1 MRASRVPSLIG
12 DALSEDLNPVLCVI
26 HDTPAVRELLV
37 DDLRERFGGQYQ
49 VAAYPDAHTA
59 LEALR
64 RHASDARRVAAV
76 FSADTEAC
84 GGETFRATVR
94 ELHPHARR
102 VVLVGRGEWSKAHPA
117 VAALRSGQAE
127 SYIFVPWV
135 LRERWL
141 YLPVSEMLADWEAS
155 QRPDVE
161 VVKVI
166 GQEREPRAHALRELL
181 SRIGLPLGFYPADS
195 LEGRRVLKRAGVNA
209 NDGPVLAFRTGTVL
223 VDPTYHHVANQLGF
237 ATEPDGQPCDLA
249 IIGGGPAGLAA
260 AVYGASEGLFT
271 VLVEQEMVGG
281 QAGTSSRIR
290 NYLGFPTG
298 LSGRD
303 LTSRALEQAW
313 FFGARVVLSR
323 SATGIEPALSGYR
336 IELAGAAPLSARTV
350 IVATGVTWRQLGV
363 PALEALRGAGV
374 FYGAA
379 ASDEGTVK
387 PARAYIVGA
396 GNSAGQAA
404 VHLARTAASVTL
416 VVRGERLGT
425 SMSDYLVRELEQ
437 TPNIRI
443 RLRTE
448 VIDGGGAARL
458 ESLTLR
464 DNEEGTTESVPADAL
479 YLMIGAHPHTD
490 WLCGVVARDERGYIL
505 TGEDVADQDGHT
517 WPLTRRPMLQESS
530 LPGVFAAGDVR
541 HGSVK
546 RVASAVGSGS
556 IAVQLAHIRLAE
568 MAQMARSACH

>member
-1 MRASRVPSLIG
+1 MRSLIG
-12 DALSEDLNPVLCVI
+12 DGLPETPHPVLCVV
-26 HDTPAVRELLV
+26 HDERDVRELLV
-37 DDLRERFGGQYQ
+37 DDLRERFGAHYDIES
-49 VAAYPDAHTA
+49 YPDARLA
-59 LEALR
+59 LTALR
-64 RHASDARRVAAV
+64 RHGSDARPVAAV

-84 GGETFRATVR
+84 GGEEFRATVR
-94 ELHPHARR
+94 EFHPHARR

-135 LRERWL
+135 IRERWL
-141 YLPVSEMLADWEAS
+141 YLPVTELLADWEAS

-161 VVKVI
+161 VVQVI
-166 GQEREPRAHALRELL
+166 GKEWEPRAQALRDLL
-181 SRIGLPLGFYPADS
+181 SRIGLPLGFYPSDS
-195 LEGRRVLKRAGVNA
+195 AEGRRVLERAGVN
-209 NDGPVLAFRTGTVL
+209 GTESPVLAFRSGAVL
-223 VDPTYHHVANQLGF
+223 VDPSLERVARQLGF
-237 ATEPDGQPCDLA
+237 ATTPDDQPFDLA

-260 AVYGASEGLFT
+260 AVYGASEGLAT
-271 VLVEQEMVGG
+271 VVIEEEMVGG

-303 LTSRALEQAW
+303 LASRALEQAW

-323 SATGIEPALSGYR
+323 CATGIAPDGNGYR
-336 IELAGAAPLSARTV
+336 IELAGAPPIAARTV
-350 IVATGVTWRQLGV
+350 IVATGVTWRRLQV

-379 ASDEGTVK
+379 ASDAGGAPDAQVF
-387 PARAYIVGA
+387 IVGA

-416 VVRGERLGT
+416 VVRGERLAA

-443 RLRTE
+443 RERTE
-448 VIDGGGAARL
+448 VIDGGGAGRL
-458 ESLTLR
+458 RSLTLR
-464 DNEEGTTESVPADAL
+464 DSGREVTEEVAADAL
-479 YLMIGAHPHTD
+479 YVMIGAHPHTE
-490 WLCGVVARDERGYIL
+490 WLAGMLARDEFGYIL
-505 TGEDVADQDGHT
+505 TGEDVAGQDVHP
-517 WPLTRRPMLQESS
+517 WPLERPPMLQETS

-556 IAVQLAHIRLAE
+556 IAVQLVHMRLAE
-568 MAQMARSACH
+568 LTQPTLPAGKRL

>member
-1 MRASRVPSLIG
+1 M
-12 DALSEDLNPVLCVI
+12 LCVV
-26 HDTPAVRELLV
+26 HDAPGVRELLV
-37 DDLRERFGGQYQ
+37 ADLRERFGRQYE
-49 VAAYPDAHTA
+49 VEGYPDAHTA

-64 RHASDARRVAAV
+64 RHASTARAVSAV
-76 FSADTEAC
+76 FGADTEAC
-84 GGETFRATVR
+84 GGDAFRATVR

-141 YLPVSEMLADWEAS
+141 YLPVSELLADWEAS

-161 VVKVI
+161 VVQVI
-166 GQEREPRAHALRELL
+166 GREWEPRTHALRELL
-181 SRIGLPLGFYPADS
+181 SRIGLPLGFYPS
-195 LEGRRVLKRAGVNA
+195 ESPEGRDLLERAGVNGA
-209 NDGPVLAFRTGTVL
+209 DAPVLAFRTGAVI
-223 VDPTYHHVANQLGF
+223 VDPSLAHVANQLGF
-237 ATEPDGQPCDLA
+237 ATEPDEKPCDLA

-260 AVYGASEGLFT
+260 AVYGASEGLAT
-271 VLVEQEMVGG
+271 VLIEQEMVGG

-298 LSGRD
+298 VSGRD

-323 SATGIEPALSGYR
+323 SATGIASAGAGYR
-336 IELAGAAPLSARTV
+336 IELAGAPPVAARTV
-350 IVATGVTWRQLGV
+350 IVATGVTWRTLGV

-379 ASDEGTVK
+379 ASDAAAVK
-387 PARAYIVGA
+387 DAQAFIVGA

-416 VVRGERLGT
+416 VVRGERLGV
-425 SMSDYLVRELEQ
+425 SMSDYLVRELEK
-437 TPNIRI
+437 TPNVTI
-443 RLRTE
+443 RLHTE
-448 VIDGGGAARL
+448 VIDGGGGAHL

-464 DNEEGTTESVPADAL
+464 DNMQEITEEVPADAL
-479 YLMIGAHPHTD
+479 YVMIGAHPHTD
-490 WLCGVVARDERGYIL
+490 WLAGAVSRDELGYIL
-505 TGEDVADQDGHT
+505 TGEDVIDQEGHT
-517 WPLTRRPMLQESS
+517 WPLSRPPMLQESS

-541 HGSVK
+541 HGTVK
-546 RVASAVGSGS
+546 RVASAVGSGA

-568 MAQMARSACH
+568 MARSACHEPSR

>member
-1 MRASRVPSLIG
+1 
-12 DALSEDLNPVLCVI
+12 VLCVV
-26 HDTPAVRELLV
+26 HDEPGIRELLA
-37 DDLRERFGGQYQ
+37 DDLSERFGSQYEIE
-49 VAAYPDAHTA
+49 AYPDASSA
-59 LEALR
+59 LDALQ
-64 RHASDARRVAAV
+64 RHASTAHAVSAV

-84 GGETFRATVR
+84 GGESFRAAVR
-94 ELHPHARR
+94 ELHPHTRR

-117 VAALRSGQAE
+117 VTALRSGQAE
-127 SYIFVPWV
+127 SYIFVPWA

-141 YLPVSEMLADWEAS
+141 YLPVTELLADWEAS

-161 VVKVI
+161 VVQVV
-166 GQEREPRAHALRELL
+166 GQEWEPRAHALRDLL
-181 SRIGLPLGFYPADS
+181 SRIGLPLGFYPS
-195 LEGRRVLKRAGVNA
+195 ESSEGRRVLARAGV
-209 NDGPVLAFRTGTVL
+209 DGPEAPVLAFRTGAVL
-223 VDPTYHHVANQLGF
+223 VDPSYDRVANQLGF
-237 ATEPDGQPCDLA
+237 ATQPDDRHYDLA

-260 AVYGASEGLFT
+260 AVYGASEGLAT
-271 VLVEQEMVGG
+271 VLIEQEMVGG

-298 LSGRD
+298 VSGRD

-323 SATGIEPALSGYR
+323 AATAVAPAGTGYQ
-336 IELAGAAPLSARTV
+336 IELAGAAPVRASTV
-350 IVATGVTWRQLGV
+350 IVATGVTWRRMQV

-379 ASDEGTVK
+379 ASDAAAVK
-387 PARAYIVGA
+387 DAQAFIVGA

-404 VHLARTAASVTL
+404 VHLARTAANVTL
-416 VVRGERLGT
+416 LVRGERLAA

-437 TPNIRI
+437 TPNVRI

-448 VIDGGGAARL
+448 VIDGGGGARL
-458 ESLTLR
+458 TSLTLR
-464 DNEEGTTESVPADAL
+464 DDAQGIVEEVPADAL
-479 YLMIGAHPHTD
+479 YVMIGAHPHTD
-490 WLCGVVARDERGYIL
+490 WLAGAVARDELGYIL
-505 TGEDVADQDGHT
+505 TGADVADQAAHP
-517 WPLTRRPMLQESS
+517 WPLDRPPMLQETS

-568 MAQMARSACH
+568 LARRACHQPSR

>member
-1 MRASRVPSLIG
+1 MFRAIG
-12 DALSEDLNPVLCVI
+12 DAVPENANPVLCIV
-26 HDTPAVRELLV
+26 HDAPGVRQLLA
-37 DDLRERFGGQYQ
+37 DDLGERFGSQYDIE
-49 VAAYPDAHTA
+49 AYPDAQTA

-64 RHASDARRVAAV
+64 RHASTARAVSAV

-141 YLPVSEMLADWEAS
+141 YLPVSELLADWEAS

-161 VVKVI
+161 VVQVI
-166 GQEREPRAHALRELL
+166 GREWEPRTHALRELL
-181 SRIGLPLGFYPADS
+181 SRIGLPLGFYRSDS
-195 LEGRRVLKRAGVNA
+195 PEGHRVLERAGLNGTEA
-209 NDGPVLAFRTGTVL
+209 PVLAFRTGTVL
-223 VDPTYHHVANQLGF
+223 EDPSLDRVATQLGF
-237 ATEPDGQPCDLA
+237 ATEPDRQPCDLA

-260 AVYGASEGLFT
+260 AVYGASEGLTT

-298 LSGRD
+298 VSGRD

-323 SATGIEPALSGYR
+323 SATGIAPAGVGYR
-336 IELAGAAPLSARTV
+336 IELADAPPVSARTV
-350 IVATGVTWRQLGV
+350 IVATGVTWRRLGV

-379 ASDEGTVK
+379 ASDAAAVK
-387 PARAYIVGA
+387 DARVFIVGA

-416 VVRGERLGT
+416 VVRGERLAA

-448 VIDGGGAARL
+448 VVDGGGTAHL

-464 DNEEGTTESVPADAL
+464 ENEEEISEEVPADAL
-479 YLMIGAHPHTD
+479 YVMIGAHPHTD
-490 WLCGVVARDERGYIL
+490 WLSGTVARDELGYIL
-505 TGEDVADQDGHT
+505 TGEAVTDRDGHL
-517 WPLTRRPMLQESS
+517 WPLARPPMLQESS

-546 RVASAVGSGS
+546 RVASAVGSGA

-568 MAQMARSACH
+568 MARPACY

>member
-1 MRASRVPSLIG
+1 VP
-12 DALSEDLNPVLCVI
+12 ENPHPVLCVV
-26 HDTPAVRELLV
+26 HDEPKVRDLLV
-37 DDLRERFGGQYQ
+37 HDLRERFGRQYEIEAHPNAQ
-49 VAAYPDAHTA
+49 AALAA
-59 LEALR
+59 LH
-64 RHASDARRVAAV
+64 RHAATKRAVSAV
-76 FSADTEAC
+76 FGADTEAC

-94 ELHPHARR
+94 ELHPHTRR

-135 LRERWL
+135 QRERWL
-141 YLPVSEMLADWEAS
+141 YLPVSELLADWEAS
-155 QRPDVE
+155 QRPAVE
-161 VVKVI
+161 VVQVI
-166 GQEREPRAHALRELL
+166 GQEWEPRAHALRELL
-181 SRIGLPLGFYPADS
+181 TRIGLPLGFYPS
-195 LEGRRVLKRAGVNA
+195 ESPEGRRALERAGLNGTEA
-209 NDGPVLAFRTGTVL
+209 PVLAFRTGTVL
-223 VDPTYHHVANQLGF
+223 VDPSIDRVANQLGF
-237 ATEPDGQPCDLA
+237 ATEPDQQPCDLA

-260 AVYGASEGLFT
+260 AVYGASEGLAT
-271 VLVEQEMVGG
+271 VLIEQEMVGG

-323 SATGIEPALSGYR
+323 PATAIAPAGAGYR
-336 IELAGAAPLSARTV
+336 IELADAPSVAARTV
-350 IVATGVTWRQLGV
+350 IVATGVTWRRLGV

-379 ASDEGTVK
+379 ASDAAAVK
-387 PARAYIVGA
+387 DAQAFIVGA

-404 VHLARTAASVTL
+404 VHLARAAASVTL
-416 VVRGERLGT
+416 VVRGERLAA

-437 TPNIRI
+437 TPNVRI

-448 VIDGGGAARL
+448 VIDGGGRGRL
-458 ESLTLR
+458 ATLTLR
-464 DNEEGTTESVPADAL
+464 DNARGVTEEVPADAL
-479 YLMIGAHPHTD
+479 YVMIGAHPHTD
-490 WLCGVVARDERGYIL
+490 WLAGMLARDELGYIL
-505 TGEDVADQDGHT
+505 TGEEVTNQDAHL
-517 WPLTRRPMLQESS
+517 WPLERLPLLQETS

-568 MAQMARSACH
+568 IARSACQ

>member
-1 MRASRVPSLIG
+1 
-12 DALSEDLNPVLCVI
+12 VLCVV
-26 HDTPAVRELLV
+26 HDECGVRALLV
-37 DDLRERFGGQYQ
+37 DDLRARFGMQYE
-49 VAAYPDAHTA
+49 VEGYPDADTA
-59 LEALR
+59 LDALR
-64 RHASDARRVAAV
+64 RHASNATAVSAV
-76 FSADTEAC
+76 FSADTHAC

-141 YLPVSEMLADWEAS
+141 YLPVSELLADWEAS
-155 QRPDVE
+155 QRPEVE
-161 VVKVI
+161 VVQVI
-166 GQEREPRAHALRELL
+166 GREWEARTHALRELL
-181 SRIGLPLGFYPADS
+181 SRIGLPLGFYASESP
-195 LEGRRVLKRAGVNA
+195 EGRRLLERAGINGTGA
-209 NDGPVLAFRTGTVL
+209 PVLAFRTGAVL
-223 VDPTYHHVANQLGF
+223 VDPSYDRVANQLGF
-237 ATEPDGQPCDLA
+237 ATEPDDQSCDLA

-260 AVYGASEGLFT
+260 AVYGASEGLAT
-271 VLVEQEMVGG
+271 VLIEQEMVGG

-298 LSGRD
+298 VSGRD

-323 SATGIEPALSGYR
+323 SATGIAPVETGYR
-336 IELAGAAPLSARTV
+336 IDLGDAAPVTARTV
-350 IVATGVTWRQLGV
+350 IVATGVTWRRLEV

-379 ASDEGTVK
+379 ASDAAAVRGAETF
-387 PARAYIVGA
+387 IVGA

-404 VHLARTAASVTL
+404 VHLARAARNVTL
-416 VVRGERLGT
+416 VVRGGRLGA

-437 TPNIRI
+437 TQNIRI

-448 VIDGGGAARL
+448 VIDGDGAARL
-458 ESLTLR
+458 TSLTLR
-464 DNEEGTTESVPADAL
+464 DNERGTIEKVPADAL
-479 YLMIGAHPHTD
+479 YVMIGAHPHTD
-490 WLCGVVARDERGYIL
+490 WLAGTLARDELGYIL
-505 TGEDVADQDGHT
+505 TGEDLTEQDAHR
-517 WPLTRRPMLQESS
+517 WPLDRPPMLQETS

-568 MAQMARSACH
+568 MARPTCH